1 MNAHVCLFP
10 LSLVGAVYWS
20 ELGSYVRGQNQ
31 YFEGKKAPK
40 INRQATGLFLF
51 DVLLFYSVLAL
62 HTDDHDAS

>member
-1 MNAHVCLFP
+1 MAKINTLK
-10 LSLVGAVYWS
+10 
-20 ELGSYVRGQNQ
+20 EKKKK
-31 YFEGKKAPK
+31 KKAPK